1 MRNRDD
7 LWFISLSPAEP
18 GKHDAGAVPPS
29 PSSSSWCFIQ
39 LGGHIQPSIKA
50 CRAPHSGQRSPRC
63 WGGKQGRA
71 LSAGDGETIPLVLF
85 SWRDAFLRHNTEF
98 PQSSEPR
105 IFSCGLIKNM
115 TLSLKLAFVL
125 KRSCLPGELIPLIE
139 VTSLEVLLL
148 SSISWLR

>member
-1 MRNRDD
+1 M
-7 LWFISLSPAEP
+7 IYGLSPYRQLSRANTILELFPPLPPPAAGALSSWGATSNPQSKPAEP
-18 GKHDAGAVPPS
+18 LVQVSSPQGAGE
-29 PSSSSWCFIQ
+29 
-39 LGGHIQPSIKA
+39 
-50 CRAPHSGQRSPRC
+50 
-63 WGGKQGRA
+63 GKQGRA
-71 LSAGDGETIPLVLF
+71 LSAGDRETIPLVLF

-105 IFSCGLIKNM
+105 IFSCSLIKNM

-125 KRSCLPGELIPLIE
+125 KRSCLPGELIPLTE